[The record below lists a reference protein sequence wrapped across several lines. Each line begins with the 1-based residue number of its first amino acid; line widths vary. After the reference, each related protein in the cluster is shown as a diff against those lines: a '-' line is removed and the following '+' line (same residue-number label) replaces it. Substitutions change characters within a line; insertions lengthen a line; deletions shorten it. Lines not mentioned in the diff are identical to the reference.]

1 MENKTSNVFS
11 GQAKSRRPIFST
23 PKTPYIQLQ
32 QPVVA
37 NRIVIRDHPHL
48 HGHNLSATAIN
59 FNMQRVINASPV
71 RIVNSRPVSVSSSVV
86 YPARTSL
93 LNTPV
98 SKIIVRHSSP
108 LNRSCTN
115 LSDVIH

>member
-1 MENKTSNVFS
+1 MENKNSNIFP
-11 GQAKSRRPIFST
+11 GQTKTRRLIFST
-23 PKTPYIQLQ
+23 PKTPYVSLQ

-37 NRIVIRDHPHL
+37 NRIVIRNHPHL

-59 FNMQRVINASPV
+59 FNLQRVINASPA
-71 RIVNSRPVSVSSSVV
+71 RIFNSRPVSVSSSVV

-98 SKIIVRHSSP
+98 SKIIVRQSSP
-108 LNRSCTN
+108 LNRSCSN
-115 LSDVIH
+115 LSDMIH